1 MARSSNVLDPAR
13 WESPAPNTF
22 EPIEV
27 DLSKDQPSPF
37 TRSPDGFGVKVEN
50 ADGTVTVS
58 FGGEWPEE
66 DEKAEPDKF
75 SANLA
80 IHMDEFDLSPIAS
93 EILEGIDADELSRK
107 DWLDNR
113 AKAISLL
120 GLKVEEPR
128 GDTGTSSAPL
138 EGQSTVR
145 HPLLLEAT
153 VAFQAGARGEL
164 LPSKGPVKIRADQP
178 PGAPATPPGMPMLG
192 QGDGPTDELANALE
206 IDLNHYLLS
215 TAKEYIP
222 DTDRMLFTVAY
233 SGDGFKKGYHCP
245 LRRRPVLESI
255 DPEDLIVSNAATDLA
270 NCGRVT
276 HRVRMR
282 KAQMRRMQL
291 IGAYRD
297 VMLHEPQ
304 PLVPD
309 EVQEKK
315 ADVGGYRAEPLR
327 PKDADYTLY
336 ESYVELDLPQFAP
349 KHLKNKGLPLPYRVT
364 IERQTRK
371 ILEIRRNWQE
381 GDPLC
386 IAKKVFVQFPFIR
399 GLGFYGLGFIHLLGN
414 TTLALTAAW
423 REQLD
428 SGMFANFPAFIY
440 AKQLGRQLTNQF
452 RAPPGGGV
460 AVDLP
465 PNSRLQDAI
474 MPFPYKEV
482 GPAFPAF
489 IQRVEDGAKQLAMI
503 ANAPVGE
510 GKQDAPVGTT
520 LALIEQQTKVVAS
533 AFKRLH
539 SAQAEEFA
547 LLKQLFRED
556 PEAMWRFNPRPA
568 VPWKRAQF
576 LEALDHY
583 ELVPVADPNNP
594 TSLHRAM
601 KSALLKTLQ
610 AASPMIY
617 DPIAVDRR
625 IMSIAGIDPEG
636 LFKPPTPQADPMMM
650 ALQAR
655 QQQMQ
660 LQAQIRQQELQIKA
674 ATAAMEAQG
683 KAADRASREKI
694 AEMQANVDGMRAQ
707 MDFEIERLKL
717 MGESIQNVQ
726 NLMRTDRDHEH
737 KVKESDRQFGMQH
750 DQAKRDDIFR
760 TFEALKPPEE
770 KENKPK
776 KKSNG

>member
-1 MARSSNVLDPAR
+1 MPSSKVLDPSI
-13 WESPAPNTF
+13 WEKQTSSREPLG
-22 EPIEV
+22 PIEV
-27 DLSKDQPSPF
+27 DLSGDAPSPF
-37 TRSPDGFGVKVEN
+37 SRNDEGFVKVEN
-50 ADGTVTVS
+50 QDGSVTVS
-58 FGGEWPEE
+58 FGGWPEE
-66 DEKAEPDKF
+66 DDDKPNKF
-75 SANLA
+75 GDNLA
-80 IHMDEFDLSPIAS
+80 KHMDDFELAGIAS
-93 EILEGIDADELSRK
+93 EILEGIQADELSRQ
-107 DWLDNR
+107 DWLDAR

-153 VAFQAGARGEL
+153 VAFQAGARSEL
-164 LPSKGPVKIRADQP
+164 LPSKGPVKVRSDTP
-178 PGAPATPPGMPMLG
+178 PGAPATPPGMPPTG
-192 QGDGPTDELANALE
+192 QGDGPADELAQALE
-206 IDLNHYLLS
+206 TDLNHYLTS
-215 TAKEYIP
+215 TAKEYVP

-233 SGDGFKKGYHCP
+233 SGDSFKKGYHCP

-255 DPEDLIVSNAATDLA
+255 DPEDFIVSNAATDLA
-270 NCGRVT
+270 NCGRIT
-276 HRVRMR
+276 HRIRMR
-282 KAQMRRMQL
+282 RATMRRMQL

-297 VMLHEPQ
+297 VLLVEPQ
-304 PLVPD
+304 PEMPD
-309 EVQEKK
+309 VVKEKK
-315 ADVGGYRAEPLR
+315 ADVGGHRAEPMR
-327 PKDADYTLY
+327 PKDSEYTLY
-336 ESYVELDLPQFAP
+336 ESYVELDLPKFAP
-349 KHLKNKGLPLPYRVT
+349 RHLKDKGLPIPYKIT
-364 IERQTRK
+364 IEKHSRK
-371 ILEIRRNWQE
+371 ILEIRRNWRE

-386 IAKKVFVQFPFIR
+386 LAKQVFVQFPFIR

-428 SGMFANFPAFIY
+428 AGMFANFPAFIY

-452 RAPPGGGV
+452 RAPPGGGIP
-460 AVDLP
+460 VDLP
-465 PNSRLQDAI
+465 PNARLQDSI

-520 LALIEQQTKVVAS
+520 LALIEQATKVVAS

-539 SAQAEEFA
+539 NAQAEEFA
-547 LLKQLFRED
+547 LLKELFRED
-556 PEAMWRFNPRPA
+556 PEAMWRFNAKPA
-568 VPWKRAQF
+568 MPWVKSQF
-576 LEALDHY
+576 LAALDRY

-636 LFKPPTPQADPMMM
+636 LFKPPSPQADPVQM

-655 QQQMQ
+655 QMQTQMM
-660 LQAQIRQQELQIKA
+660 AQIRQQELQIKA
-674 ATAAMEAQG
+674 ATSAMNEQG
-683 KAADRASREKI
+683 KAADRASRERI
-694 AEMQANVDGMRAQ
+694 AKMQAQVDGQRAQ
-707 MDFEIERLKL
+707 MDYEIERLKL
-717 MGESIQNVQ
+717 VGESVMNVQ
-726 NLMRTDRDHEH
+726 NLMRADRDHAH
-737 KVKESDRQFGMQH
+737 QAKESDRQFGAQQH
-750 DQAKRDDIFR
+750 QAHQDHVLR
-760 TFEALKPPEE
+760 TFEALKPEE
-770 KENKPK
+770 KSEKPK
-776 KKSNG
+776 KKEGKS